1 MATNKPEAAIIA
13 AMIKEAREAKGW
25 TRYEL
30 AKRANMNEAHIMRI
44 EQAQFCIRVD
54 VLNKLSKVLGMGVV
68 FPLDGENRACRVI
81 KVESV

>member
-13 AMIKEAREAKGW
+13 AQIKEARERSGW

-30 AKRANMNEAHIMRI
+30 SKVSGVGEAHIMRI

-54 VLNKLSKVLGMGVV
+54 VLNRLVKALEMNVV
-68 FPLDGENRACRVI
+68 FPLDR
-81 KVESV
+81 